1 MGFGDKTPKLFGS
14 LVFLNYLRGPKA
26 EVEYI
31 FFFAKYFA
39 LDVYITFKLLQ
50 KYIQNVVVFY
60 LLMCL

>member
-39 LDVYITFKLLQ
+39 LDVYITFKLL
-50 KYIQNVVVFY
+50 
-60 LLMCL
+60 